1 MAVIK
6 LKPACKDYLWG
17 GDRLKKDFGKDFPGY
32 VLAETWEL
40 SAHPDGPSIVASGP
54 LKGKTLSEY
63 IAEKGKGIL
72 GKNCERFE
80 DFPILIK
87 FIDAHQNLSVQVHPD
102 DEYAI
107 KNEHQYGKTEC
118 WYIVDALPT
127 AGIYYGMKETLT
139 KEQFR
144 EKIQDNTLVKALK
157 FQPVHKGEMYFIGAG
172 TLHAIGAG
180 CLIAEIQQNS
190 NVTYRVYDFG
200 RVAPDGKPRELHID
214 KAIEVAN
221 LSADP
226 VKYDFGTHL
235 ADCDNFTVDDL
246 KLDGEQFIT
255 VGPDSFMSILVTDG
269 DGRIKIGDERMVFSK
284 GDSIFAEAGTGEISV
299 KGKAHALLSTIR
311 A

>member
-1 MAVIK
+1 MAIIK
-6 LKPACKDYLWG
+6 LQPACKDYLWG
-17 GDRLKKDFGKDFPGY
+17 GDRLKKDFGKDYYGH

-40 SAHPDGPSIVASGP
+40 SAHPDGPSVVANGP
-54 LKGKTLSEY
+54 LKGKTFPEY
-63 IAEKGKGIL
+63 IEARGKGIL

-102 DEYAI
+102 DEYAL

-127 AGIYYGMKETLT
+127 AGIYYGLKKTLT
-139 KEQFR
+139 KEEFA
-144 EKIQDNTLVKALK
+144 EKIRDNTLVDALK
-157 FQPVHKGEMYFIGAG
+157 FQPVKPGEMYFIGAG

-180 CLIAEIQQNS
+180 TLIAEIQQNS

-214 KAIEVAN
+214 KAIEVSN

-226 VKYDFGTHL
+226 IKYDFGPHL
-235 ADCDNFTVDDL
+235 ADCSNFTVDDL
-246 KLDGEQFIT
+246 NIDGEQVIE
-255 VGPDSFMSILVTDG
+255 VGEDSFVSILVTSG
-269 DGRIKIGDERMVFSK
+269 DGRLKTDDDRIVFGK
-284 GDSIFAEAGTGEISV
+284 GDSLFIEAGTGRVSV
-299 KGKAHALLSTIR
+299 KGRAHALMTTIR